1 MTLHKRDRFRIPE
14 ETARLARKAFS
25 KGNVYMTMRDEL
37 ELQYKDSDY
46 QDLFT
51 SSQGRPAESPGL
63 LCLVMVMQY
72 AEGLTDRQAAE
83 MVRARIDWK
92 YALGLKLEDE
102 GFHHSVLGR
111 FRERLI
117 ENGAEQR
124 LLDDMLK
131 QFKKKGLL
139 KKGGKQRTD
148 STAVLAAT
156 RALNRLECLGETLRA
171 ALNAVAIVAPKW
183 LLEQVTPDWFE
194 RYGER
199 FEQYLLPKK
208 QSERQALAETIGA
221 DGQHL
226 LTAIE
231 ADDAP
236 QAVPEIEAVE
246 VLRQIWEQQYD
257 VEEGKVKLRRAKD
270 LPRNKELI
278 MTPYDVDARGRVKRG
293 DQWIGYAVHLTET
306 CDDDR
311 PNVNTHVETTS
322 ATTGDVEM
330 TDKIHQALQ
339 EKDLVPK
346 DHFVD
351 TAYFSTG
358 AFVRGI
364 QDYGLDL
371 YGPAPLDSTWQARSE
386 TAYDLTCFAIDW
398 DTQTVTCPQGKSSHS
413 WYEREEKGKPVI
425 QIRFST
431 RDCRLCPMRGSCT
444 HAKTGPRVLT
454 IKPRVQHEALLF
466 ARQRQQTDEFRER
479 YKARA
484 GVEGT
489 ISQGTRTFGMRR
501 TRYIGLP
508 KIHLGN
514 ILIAAAMNL
523 TRVVHWLM
531 EPDPS
536 KAQTRVSHFA
546 ALAPA
551 A

>member
-1 MTLHKRDRFRIPE
+1 
-14 ETARLARKAFS
+14 
-25 KGNVYMTMRDEL
+25 
-37 ELQYKDSDY
+37 
-46 QDLFT
+46 
-51 SSQGRPAESPGL
+51 
-63 LCLVMVMQY
+63 
-72 AEGLTDRQAAE
+72 
-83 MVRARIDWK
+83 
-92 YALGLKLEDE
+92 
-102 GFHHSVLGR
+102 
-111 FRERLI
+111 
-117 ENGAEQR
+117 
-124 LLDDMLK
+124 LK
-131 QFKKKGLL
+131 QFKEKGLL
-139 KKGGKQRTD
+139 KKRGKQRTD

-171 ALNAVAIVAPKW
+171 ALNAVAVVAPKW

-208 QSERQALAETIGA
+208 QRERQVLAERIGA

-226 LTAIE
+226 LTAID

-236 QAVPEIEAVE
+236 QAVREIEAVE
-246 VLRQIWEQQYD
+246 VLRQVWEQQYD
-257 VEEGKVKLRRAKD
+257 VQGSQVRLRRAKE

-278 MTPYDVDARGRVKRG
+278 MTPYDVDARGRVKR
-293 DQWIGYAVHLTET
+293 DEQWVGYAVHLTET
-306 CDDDR
+306 CDDDL
-311 PNVNTHVETTS
+311 PNVNTHVETTP

-339 EKDLVPK
+339 EKDLLPGE
-346 DHFVD
+346 HFVD
-351 TAYFSTG
+351 TAYVSAKHLARSG
-358 AFVRGI
+358 
-364 QDYGLDL
+364 QDYELDL
-371 YGPAPLDSTWQARSE
+371 CGPAPLDSTWQAQSE
-386 TAYDLTCFAIDW
+386 TAYDITCFAIDW
-398 DTQTVTCPQGKSSHS
+398 DTQTVTCPQGKTSHS

-431 RDCRLCPMRGSCT
+431 CDCRLCPMRDCCT

-454 IKPRVQHEALLF
+454 IKPRAQHEALLF
-466 ARQRQQTDEFRER
+466 ARQRQQTDEFKER
-479 YKARA
+479 YKTRA

-501 TRYIGLP
+501 ARYIGLP

-514 ILIAAAMNL
+514 VLIAAAMNL

-531 EPDPS
+531 VPDPS